1 MLNLECIF
9 YGTKALLF
17 GVPIGV
23 IICLLINRGFA
34 NSVDFIFRL
43 PWDSIIISIIAV
55 YAVVFITMI
64 YSSRKMKKENIIES
78 LRDDNI

>member
-17 GVPIGV
+17 GLPIGV
-23 IICLLINRGFA
+23 AICFLINRGFA
-34 NSVDFIFRL
+34 NSIDFIFRL

-55 YAVVFITMI
+55 YAVVFTTMI
-64 YSSRKMKKENIIES
+64 YSSRKMKKENIIEA